1 MNIQISKNLPS
12 AELDHLNLGYMRLTD
27 SAPFI
32 VAQDIGLY
40 DKFGLNVTL
49 HREVSWANI
58 RDKTIAGTLDA
69 CQMLAPMPLV
79 TTLGAAGI
87 RAPMITGLVLSLN
100 GNGVTVSSS
109 LWAKMD
115 ECAKSGQA
123 LDDCLN
129 GTTGK
134 ALATAQSLRAVL
146 NKTQSGPLT
155 FATVH
160 SFSSH
165 TLLLRKWLVAGGID
179 PDTEVRIIVLP
190 PEQMV
195 DSLAQGVID
204 GFCVGAPWNT
214 IAVEYGVGIMAT
226 SGYEIWNNAPEKVL
240 GVLESWHSRNPSTH
254 LRLRLAMMAA
264 CEWLADMDNRKAAV
278 EILSRPEYLD
288 LPADYLRPSLTGELI
303 YDRSKAVQS
312 QSNFHVF
319 SSFQAGFPWRSQ
331 AESMLEQFT
340 PLLGK
345 PVDSDKL
352 ASLAQQCFR
361 SDLYREAATRAGLN
375 YPDQDYKPEGA
386 HAEPWMLN
394 DNIELGSDLMVSP
407 NAPTRNK

>member
-1 MNIQISKNLPS
+1 MNIKISKNLPS
-12 AELDHLNLGYMRLTD
+12 AELDHLNVGYMRLTD
-27 SAPFI
+27 SAPLI
-32 VAQDIGLY
+32 VAQHLGLY
-40 DKFGLNVTL
+40 EKFGLNLTL

-58 RDKTIAGTLDA
+58 RDKTIAGTFDA

-109 LWAKMD
+109 LWNKMNQCTD
-115 ECAKSGQA
+115 SEQSI
-123 LDDCLN
+123 N
-129 GTTGK
+129 G
-134 ALATAQSLRAVL
+134 ALASAQALRAVL
-146 NKTQSGPLT
+146 DKSNESALT

-165 TLLLRKWLVAGGID
+165 TLLLRKWLLAGGID
-179 PDTEVRIIVLP
+179 PETEVRIIVLP

-226 SGYEIWNNAPEKVL
+226 SGFEIWNNAPEKVL
-240 GVLESWHSRNPSTH
+240 GVLESWHTRNPSTH
-254 LRLRLAMMAA
+254 LRLRLALMAA
-264 CEWLADMDNRKAAV
+264 CEWLSDMDNRKASV

-288 LPADYLRPSLTGELI
+288 LPGDYLRPSLTGEI
-303 YDRSKAVQS
+303 IHDRSKIPQN

-319 SSFQAGFPWRSQ
+319 SEYHAGFPWRSQ

-340 PLLGK
+340 PNLENRLTQKNWHPWPSSVSAPISTARRPHG
-345 PVDSDKL
+345 PGWTSRSRTTNPR
-352 ASLAQQCFR
+352 ASMPA
-361 SDLYREAATRAGLN
+361 
-375 YPDQDYKPEGA
+375 P
-386 HAEPWMLN
+386 
-394 DNIELGSDLMVSP
+394 GS
-407 NAPTRNK
+407 